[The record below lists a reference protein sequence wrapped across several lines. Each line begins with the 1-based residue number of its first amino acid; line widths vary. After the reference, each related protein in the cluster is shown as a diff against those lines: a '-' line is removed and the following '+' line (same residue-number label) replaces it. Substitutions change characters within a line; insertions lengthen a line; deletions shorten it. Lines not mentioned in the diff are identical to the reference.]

1 MKRGPHSAPGTHPG
15 AGTLL
20 DWLEGTLDVSQHHE
34 VSSHLDRCSPCRS
47 EADAW
52 RSLLHVMRQESRDP
66 VPAFLQSW
74 AAALA
79 TRHAGIFPRRATL
92 LDLITDSWGALREA
106 ATGLISSPAPLP
118 ALRSMNGSAPRLG
131 RRRILFSSEAFDL
144 DLEIDYSGEH
154 DPRRIH
160 GQLLPVDGGRG
171 PWFDTEIRLVGGRHA
186 TERTRL
192 DRRGEFSLLRVRP
205 GRYRIE
211 VQGPVCCASPTI
223 EV

>member
-20 DWLEGTLDVSQHHE
+20 DWLEGRLDVSQRHD

-52 RSLLHVMRQESRDP
+52 RSVLDGMRQESRDP
-66 VPAFLQSW
+66 VPAFLHNW

-79 TRHAGIFPRRATL
+79 SRDAGAFPRRAAL
-92 LDLITDSWGALREA
+92 LDIITDSWGALREA
-106 ATGLISSPAPLP
+106 ASGLISSPSLLP
-118 ALRSMNGSAPRLG
+118 ALRSENGSAPRLG
-131 RRRILFSSEAFDL
+131 RRRILFSSSAFDL
-144 DLEIDYSGEH
+144 DLEIDYSGEQ

-171 PWFDTEIRLVGGRHA
+171 PWFDAEIRLVGGRHPA
-186 TERTRL
+186 ERTRL
-192 DRRGEFSLLRVRP
+192 DRRGEFSLTRVRP